1 MECFKD
7 NKTADLFLE
16 INPNIDEIAKEQEQ
30 LSTESTIEK
39 KQCLL
44 KQEKYGHED
53 VFESNEP
60 PKKKGRPKSK
70 PKSKQSIEHPKQEQ
84 TIQPQEHLVE
94 EELEDLQ
101 NEILEPKEV
110 ALPITYREKKKRE
123 RKKLKDEEKE
133 IKRIEK
139 DKHREVMKEKNR
151 AKARERYHR
160 VRDEKQIQKKE
171 EQTLIPKQ
179 IVEESTKKLN
189 SFQKRDLNTKM
200 KSSNDMDFVTFTN
213 YMLKY
218 EDLKTKFNK
227 QKHDEEQLVRQQQKQ
242 QQEQEQPQS
251 KSPFPSNYP
260 VHLIYGNKKKKRNNI
275 F

>member
-160 VRDEKQIQKKE
+160 
-171 EQTLIPKQ
+171 
-179 IVEESTKKLN
+179 EESTKKLN

-227 QKHDEEQLVRQQQKQ
+227 QKQDEEQLVRQQQKQ

-260 VHLIYGNKKKKRNNI
+260 VHLIYGNKKKKEIIYSNNI
-275 F
+275 